1 MFGAFLLDI
10 VTLEG
15 LLFFII
21 MQQSLLRFNLNV
33 KFKALVTVIIGLLV
47 YFLIEQNLKLEFLFI
62 LIYLFTTI
70 NDEIYLLK
78 SSKFNFFSKIFH
90 KNSIVLFLLFIF
102 TLLLQNAYLEFET
115 IDWDINSYLVSS
127 QNVSLNNLPMKHNGK
142 ANSLY
147 FSFFIKYSYFYH
159 RKFSLL

>member
-10 VTLEG
+10 VTPEG

-21 MQQSLLRFNLNV
+21 MQQSLLRINLNV

-78 SSKFNFFSKIFH
+78 SSKFNFF
-90 KNSIVLFLLFIF
+90 
-102 TLLLQNAYLEFET
+102 
-115 IDWDINSYLVSS
+115 
-127 QNVSLNNLPMKHNGK
+127 
-142 ANSLY
+142 
-147 FSFFIKYSYFYH
+147 
-159 RKFSLL
+159 